1 MYSDKLEWL
10 KGRKILITGGAGMI
24 GSTIALS
31 AASHGARI
39 TILDALLPLYGGNL
53 FNLKDIKDEITFV
66 KGDIRDAAL
75 VKKLVKDQDIIFDMA
90 AQVSYIDSAKDPYL
104 DLDINCLGHL
114 NILEACRWNNRDV
127 KIIFPSSRFV
137 YGSIEYFPV
146 DEEHPFN
153 CLSIYGIHKLAVEK
167 YLAFYHQ
174 YYGMS
179 TVIFRIAN
187 PYGPRQQM
195 KHSKYGVVNWF
206 IRMALEGKDL
216 TIFGE
221 GSQIRDY
228 IYVKDL
234 AQAMLLA
241 AVDENLKYEIFNIGS
256 GKGISFRTMVETVA
270 QIINKG
276 KVIYLPWPEDYAF
289 TESGDYISNIFK
301 IKKRL
306 GWKSQTDFKKGV
318 RETIQY
324 YKQYRDNYW

>member
-1 MYSDKLEWL
+1 LYSDKLKQL

-31 AASHGARI
+31 AASHGAQI

-137 YGSIEYFPV
+137 YGSIEYSPV
-146 DEEHPFN
+146 DEKHPFN

-167 YLAFYHQ
+167 YLVFYHQ

-179 TVIFRIAN
+179 TIIFRIAN

-195 KHSKYGVVNWF
+195 KHSKYGIVNWF

-228 IYVKDL
+228 IYVMDL
-234 AQAMLLA
+234 AHAMLLA
-241 AVDENLKYEIFNIGS
+241 AVDENLKHAIFNIGS
-256 GKGISFRTMVETVA
+256 GKGISFRTMVETIA
-270 QIINKG
+270 RAINKG
-276 KVIYLPWPEDYAF
+276 KVVLLPWPDDYAF
-289 TESGDYISNIFK
+289 TESGDYLSNISK
-301 IKKRL
+301 IRQKL
-306 GWKSQTDFKKGV
+306 QWKPRMDFESGV

-324 YKQYRDNYW
+324 YQQYRDKYW

>member
-1 MYSDKLEWL
+1 LKWL

-31 AASHGARI
+31 AASYGAQI

-53 FNLKDIKDEITFV
+53 FNLKDIKDEIAFV

-75 VKKLVKDQDIIFDMA
+75 VKRLVKDQDIIFDMA
-90 AQVSYIDSAKDPYL
+90 AQVSYIDSAKDPHL

-137 YGSIEYFPV
+137 YGSIEYSPV
-146 DEEHPFN
+146 DEGHPFN

-167 YLAFYHQ
+167 YLVFYHQ

-179 TVIFRIAN
+179 TIIFRIAN

-195 KHSKYGVVNWF
+195 KHSKYGIVNWF

-221 GSQIRDY
+221 GNQMRDY

-234 AQAMLLA
+234 SQAILLA
-241 AVDENLKYEIFNIGS
+241 AVDENLKHEIFNIGS
-256 GKGISFRTMVETVA
+256 GKAISFRTMVETIA
-270 QIINKG
+270 RTINKG
-276 KVIYLPWPEDYAF
+276 KVVFLPWPDDYAF
-289 TESGDYISNIFK
+289 TESGDYLTNISK
-301 IKKRL
+301 IKKKL
-306 GWKSQTDFKKGV
+306 KWAPQTGFEKGV
-318 RETIQY
+318 RETMQY
-324 YKQYRDNYW
+324 YKQYRVNYW